1 MTLAYYGQPVK
12 MCHILPPLRS
22 LPVLVGKKKLK
33 KKKVPEEFAWHRI
46 IAFVVP
52 LFHVRNAQAIE
63 CQRQKRTK

>member
-33 KKKVPEEFAWHRI
+33 KKKKSQTTNNHVIF
-46 IAFVVP
+46 
-52 LFHVRNAQAIE
+52 LFTLFIKLLKTHNRMSL
-63 CQRQKRTK
+63 